1 MSPALNDRAKMLAQ
15 ARQFFADRS
24 IMEVDCAALSPYA
37 SIDRH
42 IDLIEAHVCGER
54 MFFHS
59 SPEYAMKRLLA
70 SGSGDIYQLGH
81 VFRDGER
88 GSRHRP
94 EFTLAE
100 WYRLGFTFQQ
110 MIDETVEFVHLFT
123 GDQKVVQMTY
133 SQLFAPHGGV
143 PSKPEKQHLLL
154 ATVIEPALDP
164 KITHVVTHF
173 PADQAALARVDGEYA
188 LRFEVFAGGYEL
200 ANGYDELRDADEH
213 RRRFTAADKPHLP
226 VDEEFLSSLQELSP
240 CCGVAV
246 GFDRLMMIRLNTDHI
261 DDVTL

>member
-1 MSPALNDRAKMLAQ
+1 MLAQ
-15 ARQFFADRS
+15 SRQFFAERS

-42 IDLIEAHVCGER
+42 IDLIEARVLGER
-54 MFFHS
+54 MFLHS

-70 SGSGDIYQLGH
+70 KGSGDIYQLGH

-88 GSRHRP
+88 GARHRP
-94 EFTLAE
+94 EFTMAE

-110 MIDETVEFVHLFT
+110 MIDETVAFVHLFI
-123 GDQKVVQMTY
+123 GDQDVVQLTY
-133 SQLFAPHGGV
+133 SQLFASHGGV
-143 PSKPEKQHLLL
+143 PPEPEAQHLML

-173 PADQAALARVDGEYA
+173 PADQAALARVDGKHA
-188 LRFEVFAGGYEL
+188 LRFEVFAGGFEL
-200 ANGYDELRDADEH
+200 ANGYDELRDAAEH
-213 RRRFTAADKPHLP
+213 RRRFTAAGKPHLP
-226 VDEEFLSSLQELSP
+226 VDEPFLNSLRDLPP

-246 GFDRLMMIRLNTDHI
+246 GFDRLMMIRHQASDI
-261 DDVTL
+261 ADVTL

>member
-15 ARQFFADRS
+15 ARQFFADREV
-24 IMEVDCAALSPYA
+24 MEVDCAALSPYA

-54 MFFHS
+54 MFLHS

-70 SGSGDIYQLGH
+70 EGSGDIYQLGH
-81 VFRDGER
+81 VFRDRER
-88 GSRHRP
+88 GARHRP
-94 EFTLAE
+94 EFTMAE
-100 WYRLGFTFQQ
+100 WYRLDFTFQQ
-110 MIDETVEFVHLFT
+110 MIDETVAFIHLFI
-123 GDQKVVQMTY
+123 GEQDVVQMTY
-133 SQLFAPHGGV
+133 SELFAPHGGV
-143 PSKPEKQHLLL
+143 PSEAEQQHLLL

-173 PADQAALARVDGEYA
+173 PADQAALARLDGEYA
-188 LRFEVFAGGYEL
+188 LRFEVFTGGYEL

-213 RRRFTAADKPHLP
+213 RRRFTAAGKPHLP
-226 VDEEFLSSLQELSP
+226 VDEPFLNAVRDLPP

-246 GFDRLMMIRLNTDHI
+246 GFDRLMMIRQKTDQI
-261 DDVTL
+261 LDVLP